1 LGIVTVLLN
10 LRFLNL
16 FGREQGGMFYEAAEF
31 LFADVVMIAFAG
43 GEIFE
48 GLVFH
53 FQSFQMEDK
62 EIKVALIPNL
72 ALL

>member
-1 LGIVTVLLN
+1 MQKDLLRPSLLN
-10 LRFLNL
+10 FFWCKQRGVF
-16 FGREQGGMFYEAAEF
+16 QEATEF
-31 LFADVVMIAFAG
+31 LFADEVMGSLAS
-43 GEIFE
+43 GEVFE

-53 FQSFQMEDK
+53 FQSFQMEDE

>member
-1 LGIVTVLLN
+1 MLLN

-31 LFADVVMIAFAG
+31 LFADVKVIAFPG
-43 GEIFE
+43 GEVFE

-53 FQSFQMEDK
+53 FQSFQMEDE